1 MTSDFWP
8 QSREGMSLCTEPPV
22 CVPRHSSA
30 RSPTPCGATPDGGAP
45 PQRGRGKG
53 PQGARLAVASR
64 GPRIS
69 EAPGSHPSRTG
80 AQQGVAH
87 GRCPLKH
94 PFQPQGEASEQRT
107 GRVHVRSG
115 ARPVKLRDP
124 AGRGA
129 GGDGWTWT
137 ARRYL
142 AASAGEERRAGL
154 SAREARAARERRT
167 GRRGPPARVPGAQ
180 RAASCPPASEVPAPR
195 RQCGRLA
202 APGVTAGAGG
212 PPGRDGEETPR
223 ELRRCEVREG
233 GAGLQWP
240 RPHAWR
246 RPPRGLAPGR
256 PPASAEVA
264 KRSAPAPNWVLRRR
278 RRRTLPPAK
287 VGPLARGAARQ

>member
-22 CVPRHSSA
+22 CVPHHSSA

-69 EAPGSHPSRTG
+69 EAPGGHPSRTG

-115 ARPVKLRDP
+115 ARPAKLRDP

-142 AASAGEERRAGL
+142 AASAGEERGAGL
-154 SAREARAARERRT
+154 SARGPRRT
-167 GRRGPPARVPGAQ
+167 RETHWAQ
-180 RAASCPPASEVPAPR
+180 RAAGQSAWRAAGSVVPSGLGGPRPEEAVWEAGRARGQGRSRGTPGPR
-195 RQCGRLA
+195 RRGDAEGA
-202 APGVTAGAGG
+202 AQVRGAGG
-212 PPGRDGEETPR
+212 GGGPPVAASPR
-223 ELRRCEVREG
+223 MAPSSTWPGSRPATGQRRGSKAVFG
-233 GAGLQWP
+233 SGAQL
-240 RPHAWR
+240 
-246 RPPRGLAPGR
+246 
-256 PPASAEVA
+256 
-264 KRSAPAPNWVLRRR
+264 
-278 RRRTLPPAK
+278 
-287 VGPLARGAARQ
+287 GA